1 MDFLQIIRSEVFWEL
16 VLFAVF
22 SLLAIWSARAAL
34 YRILRC
40 AVGTEYAAGLHQK
53 QGWYNAFT
61 MRYARHW
68 LDQLKKPFDLC
79 TALLWLGIVLL
90 AVGVTVQL
98 HYDIA
103 ILTDNASM
111 LDVRHMHLFMKA
123 FDAVLG
129 VLAMVCLRQYRIWDA
144 VLKEME

>member
-34 YRILRC
+34 YRILCC

-68 LDQLKKPFDLC
+68 LEMNRTGVILY
-79 TALLWLGIVLL
+79 LLWLGIVLL